1 MNEFLTPTGLAQRL
15 VERTGINAETAK
27 NFSTVFF
34 MLVKKGLKDSESFSV
49 YNFGTFKKTW
59 IEATVGL
66 NPSTG
71 EKINIPAHWRIK
83 FIPCSAVAKRINRP
97 YAHLKAKELPD
108 DEPDVV
114 EEDEGMYSSI
124 PTPVVVP
131 EEVSSEEKEDFDI
144 DSDSDDDEDIEEGKN
159 RLKFLVLAGVGLLFL
174 LLLVSLLI
182 KSCTGRSKKAAKASA
197 PKETAEKIVDE
208 SHAEEE
214 IPAAEEVQEE
224 LEIQDDDS
232 EGLRQASLLFESYT
246 VPTGSDYHTIAG
258 EKYGNR
264 HLWPV
269 LYAANKSTK
278 PDPDLIG
285 AYNKIQIPELLTGED
300 GKRQIEDSVMAA
312 YNGYLL
318 MCEKQPES
326 ERNSERRRLAI
337 RVLVSGELMSPG
349 FIDSHSK
356 RILPEYAQMAK
367 NIVQNQYK

>member
-131 EEVSSEEKEDFDI
+131 EEVSSEE
-144 DSDSDDDEDIEEGKN
+144 
-159 RLKFLVLAGVGLLFL
+159 
-174 LLLVSLLI
+174 
-182 KSCTGRSKKAAKASA
+182 
-197 PKETAEKIVDE
+197 
-208 SHAEEE
+208 
-214 IPAAEEVQEE
+214 
-224 LEIQDDDS
+224 
-232 EGLRQASLLFESYT
+232 
-246 VPTGSDYHTIAG
+246 
-258 EKYGNR
+258 
-264 HLWPV
+264 
-269 LYAANKSTK
+269 
-278 PDPDLIG
+278 
-285 AYNKIQIPELLTGED
+285 
-300 GKRQIEDSVMAA
+300 
-312 YNGYLL
+312 
-318 MCEKQPES
+318 
-326 ERNSERRRLAI
+326 
-337 RVLVSGELMSPG
+337 
-349 FIDSHSK
+349 
-356 RILPEYAQMAK
+356 
-367 NIVQNQYK
+367 